1 MRIINEKGFMFSFDL
16 LLAFFIMCTM
26 LYFMLLNLDLIVGQ
40 NADALKDFSF
50 YQNAFSF
57 ADSSVKG
64 SFAFYDGKKHR
75 VLDNVLDYGL
85 LKKNDVQK
93 LKNEKFFIKEITL
106 EYANGKRESI
116 VGSPEENKND
126 CSAVE
131 RLVHIRK
138 DSGEEK
144 AKILFLLCGV
154 EK

>member
-26 LYFMLLNLDLIVGQ
+26 LYFMLLNLDLIAAQ
-40 NADALKDFSF
+40 NADALEEFSF

-57 ADSSVKG
+57 ADSSVKD
-64 SFAFYDGKKHR
+64 SFAFYDVEKRR

-85 LKKNDVQK
+85 LKNADAQK
-93 LKNEKFFIKEITL
+93 LKNGKFFIGEIAL
-106 EYANGKRESI
+106 EYANGEKEIISGR
-116 VGSPEENKND
+116 GNENN

-131 RLVHIRK
+131 RLVRVRK
-138 DSGEEK
+138 DSGDEK
-144 AKILFLLCGV
+144 AKILFLICGV